1 MKLTEKQ
8 KAFCDE
14 YIIDFNA
21 SRAAISAGY
30 SEKTARA
37 IAAENLTKPYI
48 QEYLAKLKAERAERV
63 QIDQDYVLRVI
74 KNTVERCSQAEQV
87 KDREGNPTGEYKFD
101 STAVLKGAE
110 LLGKHL
116 AMFTDR
122 SEVKSSVKLENFS
135 IKDMIKFD
143 DED

>member
-14 YIIDFNA
+14 YIIDFNGT
-21 SRAAISAGY
+21 RAAIAAGY
-30 SEKTARA
+30 SEKTANR
-37 IAAENLTKPYI
+37 IASENLTKLDV
-48 QEYLAKLKAERAERV
+48 QEYLAELKAERAERV

-74 KNTVERCSQAEQV
+74 KNTVERCSQAEPV
-87 KDREGNPTGEYKFD
+87 KDAKGNETGEYKFD